1 MDTRTSPQRLRLERL
16 RSAMQQHGLDALLV
30 PSSDPHLSE
39 YLPERWQGREWLSG
53 FTGSMGTLVV
63 TQAGGALFADSR
75 YWGQAERQLAG
86 KLGQLLGADEG
97 RPQARE
103 PALLHL
109 RQAVVEQGRRQEI
122 QHGVAQEFETLVVL
136 KNIGVFVQIGAMC

>member
-53 FTGSMGTLVV
+53 FTTGD
-63 TQAGGALFADSR
+63 GA
-75 YWGQAERQLAG
+75 
-86 KLGQLLGADEG
+86 
-97 RPQARE
+97 
-103 PALLHL
+103 
-109 RQAVVEQGRRQEI
+109 
-122 QHGVAQEFETLVVL
+122 T
-136 KNIGVFVQIGAMC
+136 